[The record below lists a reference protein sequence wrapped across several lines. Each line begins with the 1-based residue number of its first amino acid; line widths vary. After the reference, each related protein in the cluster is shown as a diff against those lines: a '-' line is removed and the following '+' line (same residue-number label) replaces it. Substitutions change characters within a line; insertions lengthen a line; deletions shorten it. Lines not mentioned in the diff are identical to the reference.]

1 MHPAFSSMTDMQ
13 FVCGE
18 RPPSRFHQKIR
29 EGAEA
34 ADKAKLVR
42 DNGRTNQKIKSSDP
56 WMDQLLPNGKYE
68 RKPQADRWTSADQ
81 NADCHMETVE
91 DREKTLLGT
100 SKTRSTPVD
109 GEAIGGI
116 CRPLSSGCKD
126 YGIAP
131 HKQRNPRK
139 TRTSKLFGLLFELN
153 RRVPNGTHGGVRG
166 ART

>member
-1 MHPAFSSMTDMQ
+1 
-13 FVCGE
+13 
-18 RPPSRFHQKIR
+18 
-29 EGAEA
+29 
-34 ADKAKLVR
+34 
-42 DNGRTNQKIKSSDP
+42 
-56 WMDQLLPNGKYE
+56 MDQLLPNGKYE
-68 RKPQADRWTSADQ
+68 RKPQADRWTPAEQ

-139 TRTSKLFGLLFELN
+139 TRTSKLSGLLFELN

>member
-1 MHPAFSSMTDMQ
+1 MHPAFSSMPDMQ

-29 EGAEA
+29 EEAEE

-42 DNGRTNQKIKSSDP
+42 DNGRKNQKIKSSDP

-68 RKPQADRWTSADQ
+68 RKPQADRRTPADQ
-81 NADCHMETVE
+81 NADCHMEAVE
-91 DREKTLLGT
+91 DTKKAPLGT
-100 SKTRSTPVD
+100 PKARSASMD
-109 GEAIGGI
+109 GEAICGI
-116 CRPLSSGCKD
+116 CRPLSSSCKD

-139 TRTSKLFGLLFELN
+139 TRTSKLSGLLFELN